1 MITRDRC
8 CGFSKK
14 CAIITGAVVS
24 VVITIAVIVIVVLM
38 TQNSG
43 TTGGQGAD
51 VSSIISGTDT
61 KFEDYPF
68 YADLFVVPTMGGDFA
83 CGASMITSKHA
94 LTAQHCVLGGV
105 GIGSRVLI
113 GGSVERTVV
122 KVDNLD
128 NYDNDSS
135 NGNDLSILELNEP
148 VTQEDFSFDYSPI
161 NICEDKK
168 FTTTG
173 TKMLIVGNGRDDVQD
188 SSSFPDTLQKL
199 GVVTATGGICDAITT
214 DSLVCLEPE
223 KGTGTSGACYGD
235 SGGPL
240 IYNGCLAGV
249 SSLIFGDCGKGAFAY
264 VSTYEHRNWI
274 VENTEAPCICVNGW
288 KEKEESG
295 KALVQMDFGN
305 NYTTAYL
312 SCAEWKGYTSDLD
325 ENQCNLIKNSTN
337 EYDRFGIDTCC
348 R

>member
-61 KFEDYPF
+61 KYEDYPF
-68 YADLFVVPTMGGDFA
+68 YADLFSAPSLGSFDYFK

-94 LTAQHCVLGGV
+94 LTAQHCVVGGVGNV
-105 GIGSRVLI
+105 GIGSRVRI

-161 NICEDKK
+161 NICEDKE

-173 TKMLIVGNGRDDVQD
+173 TEMLILGNGFVNFT
-188 SSSFPDTLQKL
+188 SLADTLQKL
-199 GVVTATGGICDAITT
+199 DVVRVTGRPCNGITT

-312 SCAEWKGYTSDLD
+312 SCAEWKGYTLK
-325 ENQCNLIKNSTN
+325 ETQCNIIKDSG
-337 EYDRFGIDTCC
+337 RLLIDTCC